1 MNLNVEHVLMFA
13 LFVCALYYLGN
24 YGIEGWNTEQE
35 YQRNIDWCT
44 KKMEKCLCEKTGF
57 FHSPIGKENRNCNNE
72 VDKIMLP
79 EEYRDN
85 QYDKCVLYPYQDSEQ
100 GGNLSWLD
108 CLDLS

>member
-1 MNLNVEHVLMFA
+1 LIGVQKGWKNVYVKKQ
-13 LFVCALYYLGN
+13 LFL
-24 YGIEGWNTEQE
+24 
-35 YQRNIDWCT
+35 
-44 KKMEKCLCEKTGF
+44 
-57 FHSPIGKENRNCNNE
+57 HSPIGKENRNCNNE